1 VLYLWSVFTRDDLQE
16 LSAGEGESIT
26 FHKWSSNY
34 AVLAAGTSKGSLIF
48 YNKKTK
54 KKQAIVMKHSKEVVD
69 GDWNLEGNL
78 GNTDFIPSHGRKG

>member
-1 VLYLWSVFTRDDLQE
+1 MRDDLQE
-16 LSAGEGESIT
+16 LSAGEGETIT
-26 FHKWSSNY
+26 FHKWSHNY

-78 GNTDFIPSHGRKG
+78 GRASFILSHCGKGQVHLSQ